1 LETIDCHKQ
10 CIIAALSNLSNKLK
24 SLFEQQ
30 ARTAELETKMKEMD
44 EKLMLVGE
52 LHSVLSMYLRRLKSD
67 MHRHTKDRDGCED
80 TGTVLTDA
88 NGGVATSGFRKV
100 IKPSVISSASFLSTL
115 GLSQTSKP
123 PPPVGPPPVDPPKR
137 QHDIDHPHG
146 YEYSMSNNGGQTGSS
161 SDLTSSAASNG
172 PLPGTV
178 ANYHA
183 DNVHIPDM
191 GRPEVSDPTRITGA
205 VSKFL
210 LPDISLKGTAD
221 VATCEDT
228 EAAVE
233 PELLVIG
240 SQSTTDIETTTG
252 KTTPNALQEVA
263 TGRAV
268 GEVGNVDT
276 EVEEHGDVVGGGE
289 ESDVVLS
296 ATASFSMV
304 FGTEEVAGVEVL
316 AAKTDGTEIGVGR
329 EILGINACSFETAHN
344 LVSAAAGI
352 TQVDYH
358 ASVGSNQDDDL
369 RSRSDE
375 NVDAGHEITD
385 VYGYEENNT
394 AHNHDYDDED
404 ENDRAYKE
412 YTFDNV
418 FDYGDLVAAPMS
430 PEQEVRSLVR
440 TNSKAD
446 GHRGDGEY
454 GSSQLDVQYSHN
466 YTNDNRYG
474 TDGLPVGNWTSES
487 NLTPSPTAVF
497 IHNEDNNGSNAN
509 NSNIHDDNDD
519 TIGWHIHQLTSPIDV
534 LEQSVD
540 TFAKYVTDSDAR
552 ILASN
557 ANAAKS
563 NRKFSSI
570 GNGNT
575 VSISR
580 NSNAS
585 NTDDTIMAFLSQE
598 KDMEQETDVADGVR
612 SVNKFSFDSYEME
625 SSNNHHYDTVA
636 ITTGS
641 SSSKSNRDFFDS
653 LSSLLKHTEQLQQNI
668 DSKLQPSRQPSQ
680 QQFGSSRED
689 TAALPPKPT
698 SRPTRRAP
706 PRPITSSD
714 RPNLDSNYTLSSSS
728 STRQNANT
736 VTSRTT
742 AALTSATSANA
753 SADDWDARFHA
764 INSSIAQIRGSPP
777 RSQLTTATIAVPVTS
792 VVSNDYNPY
801 HLQVSRSRSASWA
814 SASSTASNSDGTF
827 DKSTV
832 FLSQHTDR
840 AFNPR
845 YSSQEAAE
853 NSQVNIPA
861 VSAHSDLMVVTS
873 DSRINYD
880 EHTYTA
886 SSQFYVDGANY
897 SGRDHTRQSHTT
909 GNDYSTLSSVS
920 QWRDSSRDIV
930 CRDSSP
936 VIAAASAVSAVSQPN
951 FSPGRPSYR
960 TYDDN
965 NYNAPS
971 ADIASNYY
979 VARSNSNSY
988 SPRAEENKYYST
1000 DSPKFRVD
1008 HTGISY
1014 TTAHYDSP
1022 TNAATRAPLDTFT
1035 VSVKSF
1041 DMPFE
1046 IKEFELPDIE
1056 HIDYFYKPSHS
1067 SAGTTEGHTSFG
1079 NNASYYY

>member
-1 LETIDCHKQ
+1 
-10 CIIAALSNLSNKLK
+10 
-24 SLFEQQ
+24 
-30 ARTAELETKMKEMD
+30 
-44 EKLMLVGE
+44 
-52 LHSVLSMYLRRLKSD
+52 
-67 MHRHTKDRDGCED
+67 
-80 TGTVLTDA
+80 
-88 NGGVATSGFRKV
+88 
-100 IKPSVISSASFLSTL
+100 
-115 GLSQTSKP
+115 
-123 PPPVGPPPVDPPKR
+123 
-137 QHDIDHPHG
+137 
-146 YEYSMSNNGGQTGSS
+146 
-161 SDLTSSAASNG
+161 
-172 PLPGTV
+172 
-178 ANYHA
+178 
-183 DNVHIPDM
+183 
-191 GRPEVSDPTRITGA
+191 
-205 VSKFL
+205 
-210 LPDISLKGTAD
+210 
-221 VATCEDT
+221 
-228 EAAVE
+228 
-233 PELLVIG
+233 
-240 SQSTTDIETTTG
+240 
-252 KTTPNALQEVA
+252 
-263 TGRAV
+263 
-268 GEVGNVDT
+268 
-276 EVEEHGDVVGGGE
+276 
-289 ESDVVLS
+289 
-296 ATASFSMV
+296 
-304 FGTEEVAGVEVL
+304 
-316 AAKTDGTEIGVGR
+316 
-329 EILGINACSFETAHN
+329 
-344 LVSAAAGI
+344 
-352 TQVDYH
+352 
-358 ASVGSNQDDDL
+358 
-369 RSRSDE
+369 
-375 NVDAGHEITD
+375 
-385 VYGYEENNT
+385 
-394 AHNHDYDDED
+394 
-404 ENDRAYKE
+404 
-412 YTFDNV
+412 
-418 FDYGDLVAAPMS
+418 MS

-636 ITTGS
+636 I
-641 SSSKSNRDFFDS
+641 N
-653 LSSLLKHTEQLQQNI
+653 TEQLQQNI